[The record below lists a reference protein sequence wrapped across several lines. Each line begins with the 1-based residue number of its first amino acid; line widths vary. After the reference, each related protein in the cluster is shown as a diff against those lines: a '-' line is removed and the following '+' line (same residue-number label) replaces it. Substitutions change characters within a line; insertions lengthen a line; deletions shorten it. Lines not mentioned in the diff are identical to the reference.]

1 MQIIDIIFMA
11 IPDILEKGS
20 QAVQI
25 AVTTNGLADVV
36 RSCFFFITIHCK
48 CSIKI

>member
-1 MQIIDIIFMA
+1 MVTGSSFHVVNSPESKIPMQIIDIIFTT

-25 AVTTNGLADVV
+25 AVTTNG
-36 RSCFFFITIHCK
+36 
-48 CSIKI
+48 